1 MKGAV
6 PVFSLLKMG
15 IVPILLAMTSACAS
29 SPEPRAIPPPTF
41 EPPPPITA
49 EHPQWDDAGGDAGLR
64 TQGEAIADFALGLR
78 GTPYRYGG
86 ATRAGFDCSGLVFFS
101 HQQLGLTVPRTS
113 RDQAEA
119 AREVRE
125 SKLRRGDLVF
135 FKIGSRRVNHVG
147 IYVGDRRF
155 VHAPGSGKPVT
166 VNSLDDEYYER
177 RFFSA
182 GRYWDREGD

>member
-1 MKGAV
+1 MVA
-6 PVFSLLKMG
+6 
-15 IVPILLAMTSACAS
+15 IVLCVLAGCAS
-29 SPEPRAIPPPTF
+29 SPPERSVPSPTF
-41 EPPPPITA
+41 DSPPPIPNQQR
-49 EHPQWDDAGGDAGLR
+49 EWDGTGGTTGLS
-64 TQGEAIADFALGLR
+64 TQGEAIADFALTLQ

-86 ATRAGFDCSGLVFFS
+86 ATRAGFDCSGLVFYS
-101 HQQLGLTVPRTS
+101 HQQLGLSVPRTS

-119 AREVRE
+119 AREIKE

-177 RFFSA
+177 RFSSA
-182 GRYWDREGD
+182 GRYWERGND